1 MKFKYRVFLAR
12 FPFDD
17 ASDGKTR
24 PALCLT
30 EPIGPDFHVVVAF
43 ISSQMPDDIEPY
55 DMIFDP
61 AQAEAQEMGLKLRS
75 VLRLHRLFTTDA
87 ALLHRK
93 LGQLPPAL
101 QSEVENRLRALFA
114 L

>member
-1 MKFKYRVFLAR
+1 MKFKYRVFLCR

-17 ASDGKTR
+17 ASDNKTR

-30 EPIGPDFHVVVAF
+30 EPIGPDFHIVVAF
-43 ISSQMPDDIEPY
+43 ISSQMPDEIEPF
-55 DMIFDP
+55 DLIFDP
-61 AQAEAQEMGLKLRS
+61 AQPETREMGLKLRS

-87 ALLHRK
+87 SLLHRH
-93 LGQLPPAL
+93 LGQLPLSL
-101 QSEVENRLRALFA
+101 QIEVETKLRGLFG